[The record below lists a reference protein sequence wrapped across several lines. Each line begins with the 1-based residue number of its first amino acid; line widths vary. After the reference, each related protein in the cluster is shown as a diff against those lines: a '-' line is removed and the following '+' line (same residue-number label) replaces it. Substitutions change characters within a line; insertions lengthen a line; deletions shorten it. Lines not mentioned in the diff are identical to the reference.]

1 MDKQTK
7 LELEKTALKARMG
20 IIEGIHAAKAGHP
33 GGSLSCVDILT
44 YLYFKQMKV
53 DPKNP
58 KWEERDRFVLSKGHA
73 APALY
78 AVLAQRGFFDEKE
91 LLSLRQI
98 GSMLQGHPDLKKIPG
113 VDMSTGSLGQG
124 ISAAVGMALSAKHFG
139 NNFKVYAVLGD
150 GEIEEGQVWE
160 AAMFAGNHK
169 LDNLVI
175 FVDNNNLQID
185 GTVEEVNSPHPID
198 KKFEAFGFETVILAD
213 GNDFE
218 QIEEALNKASGSKKP
233 VAIIAKTVKG
243 KGVSYMENAVNWH
256 GAAPNDELYEQAM
269 AELKDALAK
278 MN

>member
-1 MDKQTK
+1 MDKVSK
-7 LELEKTALKARMG
+7 LELQKVACKVRMG
-20 IIEGIHAAKAGHP
+20 IIEGVHAAKAGHP
-33 GGSLSCVDILT
+33 GGSLSCADILT
-44 YLYFKQMKV
+44 YLYFKEMKI

-58 KWEERDRFVLSKGHA
+58 KWEDRDRFVLSKGHA

-91 LLSLRQI
+91 LLGLRQI
-98 GSMLQGHPDLKKIPG
+98 GSMLQGHPDLKNIPG

-139 NNFKVYAVLGD
+139 NDYKVYAVLGD

-160 AAMFAGNHK
+160 AAMFAGNRK
-169 LDNLVI
+169 LNNLVVFI
-175 FVDNNNLQID
+175 DNNNLQID
-185 GTVEEVNSPHPID
+185 GTIEEVNSANPID
-198 KKFEAFGFETVILAD
+198 RKFEAFNFNTFVID
-213 GNDFE
+213 GNDFDE
-218 QIEEALNKASGSKKP
+218 IEAVLKKAESSDKP

-269 AELKDALAK
+269 QELNAAYAEL
-278 MN
+278 N